1 MLLSLKGS
9 SRISLAVTRT
19 QFEKL
24 ISNIDAAS
32 ASEIS
37 ADLFGIVKVLDS
49 SIALRRAL
57 SDYSRNESAKIA
69 LSKEV
74 FAAIENGSAFTLLA
88 TMVGL
93 KWSSPRDIGDVIEL
107 LGVEAQSVAVEKDS
121 HLEQLESEIFAFAQ
135 ILAKSPELR
144 AAFAIHSHSE
154 VKKSALV
161 STLLSGKSLQA
172 SIDLI
177 SFLVDHPRGRNLEN
191 GLQEFADAISARKA
205 RAIAHVV
212 SANPLTPEQAA
223 RLRQALTKMMEQE
236 IRVNVSIEKEVLG
249 GLSIRIADEL
259 IDGTLIARLAQADR
273 LLSGKSA

>member
-74 FAAIENGSAFTLLA
+74 FAAIENGSAFTLLS

>member
-24 ISNIDAAS
+24 ISNIDAAG
-32 ASEIS
+32 ASEFS
-37 ADLFGIVKVLDS
+37 SDLFGIVKVLDS

-57 SDYSRNESAKIA
+57 SDFSRNESAKIA

-74 FAAIENGSAFTLLA
+74 FAGIENGIAFTLLS

-107 LGVEAQSVAVEKDS
+107 LGVEAKSVAVEKDS

-135 ILAKSPELR
+135 ILAKSSDLR
-144 AAFAIHSHSE
+144 AAFAVHSRSE

-161 STLLSGKSLQA
+161 SALLSGKTLQA

-191 GLQEFADAISARKA
+191 GLEEFADAISARKA

-212 SANPLTPEQAA
+212 SANPLTTEQTA
-223 RLRQALTKMMEQE
+223 RLTQALTKMMNQE

>member
-74 FAAIENGSAFTLLA
+74 FAAIENGSAFTLLS

-144 AAFAIHSHSE
+144 AAFVIHSHSE